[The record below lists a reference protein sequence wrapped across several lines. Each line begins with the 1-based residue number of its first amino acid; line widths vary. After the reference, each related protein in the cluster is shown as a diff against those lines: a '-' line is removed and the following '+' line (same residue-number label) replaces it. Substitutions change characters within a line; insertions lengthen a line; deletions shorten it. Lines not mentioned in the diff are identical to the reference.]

1 MNWDAI
7 SAVGQMI
14 GAIGVMASL
23 VYLAIQIRTNS
34 EDVRDNTT
42 FRVVQML
49 LESRR
54 DLVYA
59 VELPASSTLLAIQL
73 VGQAG
78 QIDARRRT
86 P

>member
-1 MNWDAI
+1 MNWEAVSAI
-7 SAVGQMI
+7 GQMV
-14 GAIGVMASL
+14 GAIGVVASL

-54 DLVYA
+54 DLVDASLVA
-59 VELPASSTLLAIQL
+59 VRANSQPVSAFRQRS
-73 VGQAG
+73 
-78 QIDARRRT
+78 
-86 P
+86 